1 MKKFLLLYLL
11 ICYCMQL
18 PAEDYA
24 VKALTHAAEKGD
36 IKAQMF
42 LGRMYEEGLHSVS
55 KSPQQAYKWY
65 LAAAKQGEA
74 EAQFHVACL
83 LAKMSNND
91 AEGVEWLTRSADNGY
106 APAQVLIGKLLK
118 AKGVE
123 KRERQIF
130 HYFNAA
136 ADQAF
141 PLGYYHVAECY
152 YLGIGVPQN
161 LNKALE
167 FYKKAA
173 TDISDAVLMIARCY
187 DLMEDYDN
195 AVIWY
200 KKAIEADIP
209 QAYNDIAFLY
219 AEGKGVKQNIRKA
232 HEMIDIAIQR
242 NPNNPNFYDSK
253 GEIYLLERNVEMA
266 REMWNKVLQLDPKAN
281 ERIDHLALA
290 MNNSVDNNIPQT
302 SLQADK
308 TFALIC
314 ANEDYK
320 RVASVPYAKND
331 GKIVTEYCR
340 KTIGIPEKNIYYVEN
355 ATLGDMKYNINLLK
369 KIADAYNGEA
379 KIIFY
384 YAGHGIPDE
393 SQKDSYLLPV
403 DGYGNDATSGYSLKS
418 LYSELANIPS
428 KSVLIFMDACFSG
441 AQRDGNMLEL
451 ARGVAIKPKKETP
464 TGNLVVFSA
473 VNDDETAF
481 PYKEQSHGLF
491 TYFLLKKL
499 QKSKGD
505 VTLGE
510 LADYLVENVRRESIT
525 INKKNQTPTVTPSQ
539 TVANSWRNMTLK

>member
-1 MKKFLLLYLL
+1 MKKLFLLYVL
-11 ICYCMQL
+11 ICFCVQL
-18 PAEDYA
+18 SAESDN
-24 VKALTHAAEKGD
+24 VKALINAAEKGD
-36 IKAQMF
+36 INAQMF
-42 LGRMYEEGLHSVS
+42 LGRIYTEGLYGVP
-55 KSPQQAYKWY
+55 KSPQQANKWY
-65 LAAAKQGEA
+65 LAAAKQGNV
-74 EAQFHVACL
+74 EAQFLVYSSL
-83 LAKMSNND
+83 VDND
-91 AEGVEWLTRSADNGY
+91 KVEALKWLKKSADNGF
-106 APAQVLIGKLLK
+106 APAQVLIGDELRVY
-118 AKGVE
+118 GDIE
-123 KRERQIF
+123 KFGMQIF
-130 HYFNAA
+130 QYYNSAA
-136 ADQAF
+136 AQSF
-141 PLGYYHVAECY
+141 PPGYYGVANCY
-152 YLGIGVPQN
+152 YYGIGVPRDSK
-161 LNKALE
+161 KALE
-167 FYKKAA
+167 FYKKAG
-173 TDISDAVLMIARCY
+173 TDISNALLKIAYCY
-187 DLMEDYDN
+187 ELDKDYDN
-195 AVIWY
+195 AFIWY
-200 KKAIEADIP
+200 QKAVDAGIP
-209 QAYNDIAFLY
+209 QAYNDIAYLY
-219 AEGKGVKQNIRKA
+219 AEGRGVGKDIQKA
-232 HEMIDIAIQR
+232 HNMVDIAISKI
-242 NPNNPNFYDSK
+242 PSNPNFYDSK
-253 GEIYLLERNVEMA
+253 GEIYLIEGNLKMA

-281 ERIDHLALA
+281 ERTDPLALA

-320 RVASVPYAKND
+320 RVSSVPYAKND
-331 GKIVTEYCR
+331 GKIFTEYCR
-340 KTIGIPEKNIYYVEN
+340 KTIGVPEKNIYYVEN

-441 AQRDGNMLEL
+441 AQRDGNMLES

-464 TGNLVVFSA
+464 TGSLVVFSA

-481 PYKEQSHGLF
+481 PYNEQSHGLF

-499 QKSKGD
+499 QNSKGD

-510 LADYLVENVRRESIT
+510 LADYIVENVRRESIT

>member
-1 MKKFLLLYLL
+1 MKKILITILCVCLHLLLSAQSEM
-11 ICYCMQL
+11 I
-18 PAEDYA
+18 
-24 VKALTHAAEKGD
+24 VSIRNAAENGD
-36 IKAQMF
+36 IKAQMY
-42 LGRMYEEGLHSVS
+42 LGKIYSEGLYGVS
-55 KSPQQAYKWY
+55 KSPQQAYLWY
-65 LAAAKQGEA
+65 LAAAKQGDA
-74 EAQFHVACL
+74 EAQFKVSGL
-83 LAKMSNND
+83 LINNNK
-91 AEGVEWLTRSADNGY
+91 AEALKWLTKSADNGF
-106 APAQVLIGKLLK
+106 APAQVAVGDALRLSGELTKF
-118 AKGVE
+118 GM
-123 KRERQIF
+123 QIF
-130 HYFNAA
+130 HYYNGAA
-136 ADQAF
+136 SQSY
-141 PLGYYHVAECY
+141 PLGYYCVANCY
-152 YLGIGVPQN
+152 YYGIGVPKDSK
-161 LNKALE
+161 KALE
-167 FYKKAA
+167 FYKKAV
-173 TDISDAVLMIARCY
+173 TDISGALLKIAYCY
-187 DLMEDYDN
+187 ELDKDYDN
-195 AVIWY
+195 AFIWY
-200 KKAIEADIP
+200 QKAVDAGIP
-209 QAYNDIAFLY
+209 QSYNDIAYLY
-219 AEGKGVKQNIRKA
+219 AEGRGVKKDIQKA
-232 HEMIDIAIQR
+232 HDMVDIAISKI
-242 NPNNPNFYDSK
+242 PSNPNFYDSK
-253 GEIYLLERNVEMA
+253 GEIYLIEGNLKMA

-281 ERIDHLALA
+281 ERTDPLALA

-331 GKIVTEYCR
+331 GKIFTEYCR

-441 AQRDGNMLEL
+441 AQRDGNMLES

-464 TGNLVVFSA
+464 TGSLVVFSA

-481 PYKEQSHGLF
+481 PYNKQSHGLF

-499 QKSKGD
+499 QKSEGN